1 MRNKSIMTIGE
12 WNDLRNIIEKT
23 LNLKVLQDIANILNA
38 QTRKAAIRDQTW
50 QSQLQKR
57 ERDKPF
63 KQKRKLFKKLL
74 AQGSDLHG
82 VTQEWT
88 NEWIREFDLY
98 AFSKSGE
105 LWCPANH
112 RHFYPRVRQKIWTIL
127 LCHKRAPLNCLP
139 RDVLLIVIRKIK

>member
-1 MRNKSIMTIGE
+1 MTIGE

-63 KQKRKLFKKLL
+63 KQKEK
-74 AQGSDLHG
+74 A
-82 VTQEWT
+82 V
-88 NEWIREFDLY
+88 
-98 AFSKSGE
+98 
-105 LWCPANH
+105 
-112 RHFYPRVRQKIWTIL
+112 QKIACT
-127 LCHKRAPLNCLP
+127 RF
-139 RDVLLIVIRKIK
+139 